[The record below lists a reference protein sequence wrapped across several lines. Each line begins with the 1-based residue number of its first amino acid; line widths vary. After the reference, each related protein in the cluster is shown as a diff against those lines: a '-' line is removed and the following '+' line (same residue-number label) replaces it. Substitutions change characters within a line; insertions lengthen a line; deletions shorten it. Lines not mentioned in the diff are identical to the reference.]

1 MRLDHLLSKEKEESF
16 EARYFIGNFKIPRE
30 KFIVYF
36 SMYFLFKY
44 IEFESEAHKRWKNLM
59 ENSKIWAHSSDG

>member
-16 EARYFIGNFKIPRE
+16 EARYFRGNFKIPRE

-44 IEFESEAHKRWKNLM
+44 IEISIYVALLEVLSDA
-59 ENSKIWAHSSDG
+59 SKK

>member
-1 MRLDHLLSKEKEESF
+1 MCKSLSFTHEDF
-16 EARYFIGNFKIPRE
+16 
-30 KFIVYF
+30 VYF

>member
-44 IEFESEAHKRWKNLM
+44 IEISIYVALLEVLSDA
-59 ENSKIWAHSSDG
+59 SKK